1 MATDVEKQ
9 FKEAKLLFD
18 KIGWMIQI
26 LNAWPIDRTTRGL
39 ILFIFYLIYENI
51 YLSMAYNDFFSIFG
65 DLQLMTA
72 NLLGTLIQTVMM
84 TRLTF
89 VRFSK
94 SLEKIIIEVT
104 DNFCDKNY
112 QDPNDKRIYVQY
124 SSLAV
129 KFYKITMIFAAGSAF
144 GFGLLPLQKCIFSWL
159 LHKPVVL
166 ELPFKIKVF
175 NHKNLSADQT
185 VLLYMYELPLPINAC
200 VYNASISLQ
209 FMIIM
214 NICARTAILRNLM
227 KDVNVNRETTSQKLL
242 FKQIALKHL
251 VLLKLTKAF
260 EQTWTPI
267 FCFETLILVPLM
279 SLVMFSVLAID
290 GNETVAILTLIA
302 YVGSMMSCLFAN
314 CWMGQLLLNERDQLL
329 EAFYGC
335 NWYAMSNEC
344 KRFWLICMINCGN
357 IPMQI
362 TAGKIYIF
370 SFNGFTGILK
380 SSLGYV
386 SLLRTLTL

>member
-1 MATDVEKQ
+1 MNTNVEKQ

-18 KIGWMIQI
+18 NIRWMIQI

-39 ILFIFYLIYENI
+39 LLFIFYLIYENI
-51 YLSMAYNDFFSIFG
+51 YLSMAYNDFFSTFG

-112 QDPNDKRIYVQY
+112 QDPNEKRIYVQY
-124 SSLAV
+124 SSLAT
-129 KFYKITMIFAAGSAF
+129 KFYKITMIFGAGSAF
-144 GFGLLPLQKCIFSWL
+144 GFGLLPLQKCIISWL

-175 NHKNLSADQT
+175 YHSNLSADQT
-185 VLLYMYELPLPINAC
+185 ILLYIYELPLPINAC
-200 VYNASISLQ
+200 SFIASINLQ

-214 NICARTAILRNLM
+214 NICARTAILRNLI
-227 KDVNVNRETTSQKLL
+227 KNVNVKGGTSSQKLF
-242 FKQIALKHL
+242 FKQITLKHL
-251 VLLKLTKAF
+251 VLLKLTDAF

-267 FCFETLILVPLM
+267 FCFETIILVPLT
-279 SLVMFSVLAID
+279 SLVMFSVLALD
-290 GNETVAILTLIA
+290 GGETVAILTLVT
-302 YVGSMMSCLFAN
+302 YVGSMTSCLFAN
-314 CWMGQLLLNERDQLL
+314 CWMGQLLLDERDQLM
-329 EAFYGC
+329 EAFYLC
-335 NWYAMSNEC
+335 EWYEMSNEC
-344 KRFWLICMINCGN
+344 KKFLLICMINCAN

-370 SFNGFTGILK
+370 SFNGFTGIMK